1 MVHDLLAGGR
11 RLVEEVERLVCA
23 LYDLSDELTEKVV
36 AHAVARA
43 GTSAHAEK

>member
-1 MVHDLLAGGR
+1 MKVAVGLSG
-11 RLVEEVERLVCA
+11 